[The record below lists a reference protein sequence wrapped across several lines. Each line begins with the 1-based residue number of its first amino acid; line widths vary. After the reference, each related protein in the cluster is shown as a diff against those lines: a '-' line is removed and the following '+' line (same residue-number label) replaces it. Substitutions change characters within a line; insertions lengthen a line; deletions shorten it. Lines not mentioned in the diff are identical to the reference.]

1 MEPLITSNQERR
13 SSLRVPVAIKL
24 PPVKHTRMGANMAEV
39 TFDYR
44 NLTEVEGG
52 IQEGELN
59 EIRSR
64 LEDATKELLKE
75 ELGFMQIPKTDRY
88 AEISKALAED
98 IRNSGA
104 TDFIHCGI
112 GGSALGPMA
121 LQKALNHPYYNQLTD
136 RGGPRIHFAENT
148 DPSSLGAILDVADA
162 ENTWVN
168 VVTKSGS
175 TAETM
180 ANFLVV
186 RGFLEDALGDGYREH
201 TVFTTDPE
209 EGFLNEISAH
219 EDIKTLPIQQN
230 VGGRFSV
237 LTPVGLLPAA
247 VGGLDVEALLAGAAQ
262 CVDEVNEQGAEHP
275 AVVGAAMH
283 YLMDTAKG
291 RNVRVMM
298 AYADALERTAA
309 WFVQLWAESL
319 GKDGKGSTPHGAVG
333 TTDQHSQVQLY
344 MEGPQDKVIEILQVE
359 NHPRDLEIPN
369 AYGDIEG
376 VGYLGGHSMA
386 ELLNVECDATQKALT
401 EAGRPNCAI
410 KLGGISE
417 ENIGYLFQ
425 ALEVQTAIAGSLY
438 GVNAFNQPGVEAG
451 KNITYE
457 RMGRPGY

>member
-1 MEPLITSNQERR
+1 
-13 SSLRVPVAIKL
+13 
-24 PPVKHTRMGANMAEV
+24 MAEV
-39 TFDYR
+39 NFGYE
-44 NLTEVEGG
+44 NLMQVEGG
-52 IQEGELN
+52 IGER
-59 EIRSR
+59 E
-64 LEDATKELLKE
+64 LEEMQPQLDKATRELLE
-75 ELGFMQIPKTDRY
+75 GDLGFMQLPKTERY
-88 AEISKALAED
+88 AESCKALADE
-98 IRNSGA
+98 IRSSGA
-104 TDFIHCGI
+104 TDFIHAGI

-121 LQKALNHPYYNQLTD
+121 VQKALNHPYYNQLTD

-148 DPSSLGAILDVADA
+148 DPTSLAAVLDVADP

-186 RGFLEDALGDGYREH
+186 RGFLKDALGDEFKRH

-209 EGFLNEISAH
+209 DGFLNEISAR
-219 EDIKTLPIQQN
+219 EDIKTLPIQKN

-247 VGGLDVEALLAGAAQ
+247 VAGIDVDALLAGAAQ
-262 CVDEVNEQGAEHP
+262 CVDEVSAQGAEHP
-275 AVVGAAMH
+275 AVAGAAMH
-283 YLMDTAKG
+283 YLMDTARG

-298 AYADALERTAA
+298 AYADSLERISA

-344 MEGPQDKVIEILQVE
+344 MEGPQDKVIEIVQVE
-359 NHPRDLEIPN
+359 NHPRDLEIPK
-369 AYGDIEG
+369 AYEDIEG

-386 ELLNVECDATQKALT
+386 ELLNVECEATQKALT
-401 EAGRPNCAI
+401 EAGRPNCSI
-410 KLGGISE
+410 TLSE
-417 ENIGYLFQ
+417 VSAENIGYLFQ
-425 ALEVQTAIAGSLY
+425 ALEVQTAISGSLY

>member
-1 MEPLITSNQERR
+1 
-13 SSLRVPVAIKL
+13 
-24 PPVKHTRMGANMAEV
+24 MAEV
-39 TFDYR
+39 SFDYK
-44 NLTEVEGG
+44 NLVEVEGG
-52 IQEGELN
+52 IQEDKLE
-59 EIRSR
+59 EIRPR
-64 LEDATKELLKE
+64 LEEATKDLLE
-75 ELGFMQIPKTDRY
+75 GDLGFMQLPKTDRY
-88 AEISKALAED
+88 AEVSKVLAED
-98 IRNSGA
+98 IKNSGA
-104 TDFIHCGI
+104 TDFIHAGI

-121 LQKALNHPYYNQLTD
+121 LQKALNHPYYNQLTN

-148 DPSSLGAILDVADA
+148 DPTTLGAILDVADP
-162 ENTWVN
+162 ESTWVN

-186 RGFLEDALGDGYREH
+186 RGFLKDALGDGYQEH

-209 EGFLNEISAH
+209 EGFLNEISDR
-219 EDIKTLPIQQN
+219 EGTKTLPIQQN

-247 VGGLDVEALLAGAAQ
+247 VGGLDVDALLAGAAQ

-275 AVVGAAMH
+275 AVLGAAMH
-283 YLMDTAKG
+283 YLMDTARG

-298 AYADALERTAA
+298 AYADALERVGA

-344 MEGPQDKVIEILQVE
+344 MEGPQDKVIEIVQVE
-359 NHPRDLEIPN
+359 NHPRDLTIPE
-369 AYGDIEG
+369 AYEDIEG

-401 EAGRPNCAI
+401 EAGRPNSLI
-410 KLGGISE
+410 KLGEISE
-417 ENIGYLFQ
+417 ENIGYLLQ

>member
-1 MEPLITSNQERR
+1 
-13 SSLRVPVAIKL
+13 
-24 PPVKHTRMGANMAEV
+24 MAEV
-39 TFDYR
+39 SFDYK
-44 NLTEVEGG
+44 NLMEVEGG
-52 IQEGELN
+52 IQESEL
-59 EIRSR
+59 EDIRPR
-64 LEDATKELLKE
+64 LEEAAKELLE
-75 ELGFMQIPKTDRY
+75 GDPGFMQLPKTGRY
-88 AEISKALAED
+88 AEVSKVLAED

-104 TDFIHCGI
+104 TDFIHAGI

-121 LQKALNHPYYNQLTD
+121 VQKALNHPYYNQLTD

-148 DPSSLGAILDVADA
+148 DPASLSAILDVADP
-162 ENTWVN
+162 ENTWIN
-168 VVTKSGS
+168 AVTKSGS

-186 RGFLEDALGDGYREH
+186 RGFLENALGDGFREH

-209 EGFLNEISAH
+209 EGFLNEISDRD
-219 EDIKTLPIQQN
+219 DIKTLPIQQN

-247 VGGLDVEALLAGAAQ
+247 VAGIDVDALLAGAAQ

-275 AVVGAAMH
+275 AVLGAAMH
-283 YLMDTAKG
+283 YLMDTARG

-298 AYADALERTAA
+298 AYADSLERIAA

-344 MEGPQDKVIEILQVE
+344 MEGPQDKVIEIVQVE
-359 NHPRDLEIPN
+359 NHPRDLDIPK
-369 AYGDIEG
+369 AYEDIEG
-376 VGYLGGHSMA
+376 VGYLGGHTMA

-410 KLGGISE
+410 KLGDVSA
-417 ENIGYLFQ
+417 ENVGYLFQ
-425 ALEVQTAIAGSLY
+425 ALEVQTAISGSLY

-457 RMGRPGY
+457 KMGRPGY

>member
-1 MEPLITSNQERR
+1 
-13 SSLRVPVAIKL
+13 
-24 PPVKHTRMGANMAEV
+24 MAEV
-39 TFDYR
+39 KFDYQ
-44 NLTEVEGG
+44 NLIEVEGG
-52 IQEGELN
+52 IQDGELD
-59 EIRSR
+59 EMRPR
-64 LEDATKELLKE
+64 LREAAAEMLEND
-75 ELGFMQIPKTDRY
+75 LGFMQLPKTDRY
-88 AEISKALAED
+88 AEMSQSLADD

-104 TDFIHCGI
+104 TDFIHAGI

-121 LQKALNHPYYNQLTD
+121 LQKALKHPYYNQLTD

-148 DPSSLGAILDVADA
+148 DPASLAAIFDVADP

-168 VVTKSGS
+168 AVTKSGS

-186 RGFLEDALGDGYREH
+186 RGFLEDALGDGYREQ
-201 TVFTTDPE
+201 TIFTTDPE
-209 EGFLNEISAH
+209 EGFLNEISDR
-219 EDIKTLPIQQN
+219 EDIKTLPIQKN

-247 VGGLDVEALLAGAAQ
+247 VAGIDINALLAGAAQ

-275 AVVGAAMH
+275 AVVGAGMH
-283 YLMDTAKG
+283 YLMDTARG

-359 NHPRDLEIPN
+359 NHPRDLEIPK
-369 AYGDIEG
+369 AYEDIEG

-410 KLGGISE
+410 KLGGVSA
-417 ENIGYLFQ
+417 ENIGYLLQ
-425 ALEVQTAIAGSLY
+425 ALEVQTAISGSLY